1 MGENSRQLSQKGRTL
16 NTFCNFYRFPIFITR
31 QRNHDLGCNKVDK
44 HQTQPVKE
52 DVPPFEKEGRDIGMN
67 RMPDADQ

>member
-16 NTFCNFYRFPIFITR
+16 NTFCNFDSFPTFITCHC
-31 QRNHDLGCNKVDK
+31 NHDLGCNKGNK

-52 DVPPFEKEGRDIGMN
+52 DMLPFEKEGRDIGMN